1 MLKLLLKKQLFEIF
15 RSYFYDA
22 KKNKARSRLA
32 TALYIGL
39 FVLLMAGI
47 LGGIFT
53 LLAVKLCGPL
63 AAAGLDWLY
72 FALTGGIAVLLGV
85 FGSIFNT
92 YAGLYLPKDND
103 LLLSMPVP
111 VSSLVA
117 ARLSG
122 VYLMGLMYSAVVI
135 LPAVVVYWATV
146 GVTASAVLGGLVLT
160 LLISLAVL
168 VLSCALGW
176 VAAKISQKLRN
187 KSLVVVLASLVF
199 IGLYY
204 FVYFKAQSVL
214 QDLLANAGTYGAQ
227 IRSRAY
233 PLYLFGSVGTGS
245 GAAMLA
251 VTAAVAALCGLMWV
265 LLSRSFLHIAT
276 STGKTARRAY
286 RETALRRRSVD
297 GALLHREL
305 AHFAA
310 NPAYMLNCGLGTFLM
325 PICAAAVAMEGRQPL
340 CHAGRPVCGYRGQR
354 PGDAVRAAVR
364 PGVHESHDG
373 PLRVPGGKE
382 PVAHAVTSGGAVAGP
397 SGEAADAGA
406 ADGPAAA
413 ALRGVRGHRL
423 SPGPGE
429 ASGHGGVCRVLCP
442 AGGPGGPDPGGE
454 DAGADLDRPADAHQ
468 AKRAGDADPV
478 RRHGL
483 HDPAV
488 CGLPAAARLAA
499 GLCRIRSLLRGGQ
512 PAAVRGAA
520 PVAAEKRRGAVCRPV
535 TGPVPGLTFP
545 EKLL

>member
-1 MLKLLLKKQLFEIF
+1 
-15 RSYFYDA
+15 
-22 KKNKARSRLA
+22 
-32 TALYIGL
+32 
-39 FVLLMAGI
+39 
-47 LGGIFT
+47 
-53 LLAVKLCGPL
+53 
-63 AAAGLDWLY
+63 
-72 FALTGGIAVLLGV
+72 
-85 FGSIFNT
+85 
-92 YAGLYLPKDND
+92 
-103 LLLSMPVP
+103 
-111 VSSLVA
+111 
-117 ARLSG
+117 
-122 VYLMGLMYSAVVI
+122 MGLMYSAVVI
-135 LPAVVVYWATV
+135 LPAVIIYWVTV

-276 STGKTARRAY
+276 STGKTARRTY

-325 PICAAAVAMEGRQPL
+325 PICAAAVLWKGGSLFAMLDALFADTEGSVPVML
-340 CHAGRPVCGYRGQR
+340 CVLLC
-354 PGDAVRAAVR
+354 AVLHRW
-364 PGVHESHDG
+364 
-373 PLRVPGGKE
+373 LRKK
-382 PVAHAVTSGGAVAGP
+382 
-397 SGEAADAGA
+397 GA
-406 ADGPAAA
+406 ALFA
-413 ALRGVRGHRL
+413 AL
-423 SPGPGE
+423 
-429 ASGHGGVCRVLCP
+429 
-442 AGGPGGPDPGGE
+442 
-454 DAGADLDRPADAHQ
+454 
-468 AKRAGDADPV
+468 
-478 RRHGL
+478 
-483 HDPAV
+483 
-488 CGLPAAARLAA
+488 
-499 GLCRIRSLLRGGQ
+499 
-512 PAAVRGAA
+512 
-520 PVAAEKRRGAVCRPV
+520 
-535 TGPVPGLTFP
+535 
-545 EKLL
+545 

>member
-276 STGKTARRAY
+276 STGKTARRTY

-325 PICAAAVAMEGRQPL
+325 PICAAAVLWKGGSLFAMLDALFADTEGSVPVML
-340 CHAGRPVCGYRGQR
+340 CVLLCGL
-354 PGDAVRAAVR
+354 A
-364 PGVHESHDG
+364 SMNLMTG

-382 PVAHAVTSGGAVAGP
+382 PVAHAVASGGAVAGP

-429 ASGHGGVCRVLCP
+429 TSGHGGVCRVLCP
-442 AGGPGGPDPGGE
+442 AGGPGGPDPGGQN
-454 DAGADLDRPADAHQ
+454 AGADLDRPADAHQ

-483 HDPAV
+483 HGSAV

-520 PVAAEKRRGAVCRPV
+520 PVAAEKGRGAVCRPV
-535 TGPVPGLTFP
+535 TGPVPGLIFP
-545 EKLL
+545 EELL

>member
-63 AAAGLDWLY
+63 AAAGLGWLY
-72 FALTGGIAVLLGV
+72 FALMGLIAVLLGA

-135 LPAVVVYWATV
+135 LPAVIIYWVTV

-276 STGKTARRAY
+276 STGKTARGTY

-325 PICAAAVAMEGRQPL
+325 PICAVAVLWKGGSLFAMLDALFADTEGSVPVMLCVLLCGLASMNLMTAPSVSLEGKSLWLLQSLPVTPWQVLRAKLRFQLLLTAIPMLVCLVCAVIALPMAAAETALMAVLSLLFVVFSALLGLTLGLKMPHLHWTSELAPLKQSACVAITLLG
-340 CHAGRPVCGYRGQR
+340 GWGYALVLLFGFLLAGQR
-354 PGDAVRAAVR
+354 LGAAAYMGIFAVLTLLACVWLYRW
-364 PGVHESHDG
+364 
-373 PLRVPGGKE
+373 LKKK
-382 PVAHAVTSGGAVAGP
+382 GAVVF
-397 SGEAADAGA
+397 
-406 ADGPAAA
+406 A
-413 ALRGVRGHRL
+413 AL
-423 SPGPGE
+423 
-429 ASGHGGVCRVLCP
+429 
-442 AGGPGGPDPGGE
+442 
-454 DAGADLDRPADAHQ
+454 
-468 AKRAGDADPV
+468 
-478 RRHGL
+478 
-483 HDPAV
+483 
-488 CGLPAAARLAA
+488 
-499 GLCRIRSLLRGGQ
+499 
-512 PAAVRGAA
+512 
-520 PVAAEKRRGAVCRPV
+520 
-535 TGPVPGLTFP
+535 
-545 EKLL
+545 

>member
-135 LPAVVVYWATV
+135 LPAVIIYWVTV

-187 KSLVVVLASLVF
+187 KSLVVVLTSLVF

-214 QDLLANAGTYGAQ
+214 QNLLANAGTYGAQ

-233 PLYLFGSVGTGS
+233 PLYLFGSVGAGDWL
-245 GAAMLA
+245 AMGI
-251 VTAAVAALCGLMWV
+251 VTLSQAALLALTLWV
-265 LLSRSFLHIAT
+265 IARSFLKIAT
-276 STGKTARRAY
+276 ATGSVKKVRFEHRAV
-286 RETALRRRSVD
+286 RAQSVQRALLGKELRR
-297 GALLHREL
+297 
-305 AHFAA
+305 FAA
-310 NPAYMLNCGLGTFLM
+310 SPNYMLNCGLGIVMLPAAGIALLIKGRALAQLLDDAFGAGADIVPVLLSAALCLLASMNDMATPSVSLEGKSLWLAQSLPVKPWQVLRAKLKVQLALTALPALVPLVCMTFILPVTAALPLVFAEALAYITFSACLGLTLGVARANLTWTSELM
-325 PICAAAVAMEGRQPL
+325 PIKQSLAVTIALFGGWLYAIVFAGLYLWQGWKLGAAAYLAIAAAVTL
-340 CHAGRPVCGYRGQR
+340 
-354 PGDAVRAAVR
+354 
-364 PGVHESHDG
+364 
-373 PLRVPGGKE
+373 
-382 PVAHAVTSGGAVAGP
+382 AVT
-397 SGEAADAGA
+397 
-406 ADGPAAA
+406 
-413 ALRGVRGHRL
+413 AL
-423 SPGPGE
+423 
-429 ASGHGGVCRVLCP
+429 
-442 AGGPGGPDPGGE
+442 
-454 DAGADLDRPADAHQ
+454 
-468 AKRAGDADPV
+468 
-478 RRHGL
+478 
-483 HDPAV
+483 
-488 CGLPAAARLAA
+488 
-499 GLCRIRSLLRGGQ
+499 LLRWLKTK
-512 PAAVRGAA
+512 GAQRFA
-520 PVAAEKRRGAVCRPV
+520 M
-535 TGPVPGLTFP
+535 L
-545 EKLL
+545 

>member
-72 FALTGGIAVLLGV
+72 FALMGLIAVLLGA

-135 LPAVVVYWATV
+135 LPAVIIYWVTV

-276 STGKTARRAY
+276 STGKTARRTY

-325 PICAAAVAMEGRQPL
+325 PICAAAVLWKGGSLFAMLDALFADTEGSVPVML
-340 CHAGRPVCGYRGQR
+340 CVLLCGLASMNLMTAPSVSLEGKSLWLMQSLPVTPWQVLKAKLSMQIILT
-354 PGDAVRAAVR
+354 AVPMALCIVCAAAVYPFLPVQFLMMTLLVMSYVVLMALFGLFLGVKNPILTWTNEISPIKQSAPVMIALFGSFGYTILLFVGYVAL
-364 PGVHESHDG
+364 PGWKLG
-373 PLRVPGGKE
+373 FFGYMGCL
-382 PVAHAVTSGGAVAGP
+382 
-397 SGEAADAGA
+397 
-406 ADGPAAA
+406 
-413 ALRGVRGHRL
+413 
-423 SPGPGE
+423 
-429 ASGHGGVCRVLCP
+429 
-442 AGGPGGPDPGGE
+442 
-454 DAGADLDRPADAHQ
+454 
-468 AKRAGDADPV
+468 
-478 RRHGL
+478 
-483 HDPAV
+483 
-488 CGLPAAARLAA
+488 A
-499 GLCRIRSLLRGGQ
+499 GLNLILCALLYLWLKKKGSARF
-512 PAAVRGAA
+512 
-520 PVAAEKRRGAVCRPV
+520 AE
-535 TGPVPGLTFP
+535 L
-545 EKLL
+545 

>member
-72 FALTGGIAVLLGV
+72 FALMGLIAVLLGA

-111 VSSLVA
+111 VTSLVA

-135 LPAVVVYWATV
+135 LPAVVVYWVTV
-146 GVTASAVLGGLVLT
+146 GVTASAVLGGLVLA
-160 LLISLAVL
+160 LLISLVVL

-187 KSLVVVLASLVF
+187 KSFIPVLASLVF

-251 VTAAVAALCGLMWV
+251 VTAAVAALCSLMWV

-276 STGKTARRAY
+276 STGKTARRTY

-325 PICAAAVAMEGRQPL
+325 PICAVAVLWKGGSLFVMLDALFADTEGSVPVLLCVLCAAMVYPL
-340 CHAGRPVCGYRGQR
+340 GPAGLLVTAVFAASYALLGALAGLTLGVKMPVLTWTDQLMPIKQSAPVMLTLFGGMGYTILLFAGFLLL
-354 PGDAVRAAVR
+354 PGWRLGFAGYAACFAAANLLLCAVLHRW
-364 PGVHESHDG
+364 
-373 PLRVPGGKE
+373 LRKK
-382 PVAHAVTSGGAVAGP
+382 
-397 SGEAADAGA
+397 GA
-406 ADGPAAA
+406 ALFA
-413 ALRGVRGHRL
+413 AL
-423 SPGPGE
+423 
-429 ASGHGGVCRVLCP
+429 
-442 AGGPGGPDPGGE
+442 
-454 DAGADLDRPADAHQ
+454 
-468 AKRAGDADPV
+468 
-478 RRHGL
+478 
-483 HDPAV
+483 
-488 CGLPAAARLAA
+488 
-499 GLCRIRSLLRGGQ
+499 
-512 PAAVRGAA
+512 
-520 PVAAEKRRGAVCRPV
+520 
-535 TGPVPGLTFP
+535 
-545 EKLL
+545 

>member
-276 STGKTARRAY
+276 STGKTARRTY

-305 AHFAA
+305 RRFFSSP
-310 NPAYMLNCGLGTFLM
+310 NYVLNCGMGLLFM
-325 PICAAAVAMEGRQPL
+325 PL
-340 CHAGRPVCGYRGQR
+340 
-354 PGDAVRAAVR
+354 
-364 PGVHESHDG
+364 
-373 PLRVPGGKE
+373 
-382 PVAHAVTSGGAVAGP
+382 
-397 SGEAADAGA
+397 
-406 ADGPAAA
+406 AAA
-413 ALRGVRGHRL
+413 ALLIKKAAISELLLAVFQ
-423 SPGPGE
+423 E
-429 ASGHGGVCRVLCP
+429 NTAFP
-442 AGGPGGPDPGGE
+442 A
-454 DAGADLDRPADAHQ
+454 L
-468 AKRAGDADPV
+468 
-478 RRHGL
+478 
-483 HDPAV
+483 PAV
-488 CGLPAAARLAA
+488 LAA
-499 GLCRIRSLLRGGQ
+499 G
-512 PAAVRGAA
+512 
-520 PVAAEKRRGAVCRPV
+520 AVCIMAASNDMTAPSVSLEGKGLWLIQSLPV
-535 TGPVPGLTFP
+535 DPWLALRAKLHMHWVLTLPPALAVSLIAVLVLRLSVPQAVLSVLLPIVCAAAFSCLGLLLNLKNPNLNWTNEMYPVKQSVSVFVT
-545 EKLL
+545 LLGGWLYAAALIGGYLLLDGRIAGELYLLLFLIVTAAALALEYAWLKKSGTRIYATL

>member
-63 AAAGLDWLY
+63 AAAGLGWLY
-72 FALTGGIAVLLGV
+72 FALMGGIAVLLGA

-122 VYLMGLMYSAVVI
+122 VYLLGLMYSAVVI
-135 LPAVVVYWATV
+135 LPAVIIYWVTV
-146 GVTASAVLGGLVLT
+146 GVTASAVLGGLVLA

-276 STGKTARRAY
+276 STGKTARRTY

-325 PICAAAVAMEGRQPL
+325 PICAAAVLWKGGSLFAMLDAPF
-340 CHAGRPVCGYRGQR
+340 CGYRGQR

-382 PVAHAVTSGGAVAGP
+382 PVAHAVASGGAVAGP
-397 SGEAADAGA
+397 SGEAADADA

-442 AGGPGGPDPGGE
+442 AGGPGGPDPGGQN
-454 DAGADLDRPADAHQ
+454 AGADLDRPADAHQ

-520 PVAAEKRRGAVCRPV
+520 PVAAEKGRGAVCRPV

>member
-1 MLKLLLKKQLFEIF
+1 MTSKRIHSDASGSRRMAWMDWFGLIALGLLMVCSLVLLGQLLNLDMLDNKYLL
-15 RSYFYDA
+15 
-22 KKNKARSRLA
+22 
-32 TALYIGL
+32 
-39 FVLLMAGI
+39 LLMAGI

-63 AAAGLDWLY
+63 AAAGLGWLY
-72 FALTGGIAVLLGV
+72 FALMGLIAVLLGV

-135 LPAVVVYWATV
+135 LPAVIIYWVTV

-251 VTAAVAALCGLMWV
+251 VTAAVAAL
-265 LLSRSFLHIAT
+265 S
-276 STGKTARRAY
+276 
-286 RETALRRRSVD
+286 
-297 GALLHREL
+297 
-305 AHFAA
+305 
-310 NPAYMLNCGLGTFLM
+310 
-325 PICAAAVAMEGRQPL
+325 
-340 CHAGRPVCGYRGQR
+340 
-354 PGDAVRAAVR
+354 
-364 PGVHESHDG
+364 
-373 PLRVPGGKE
+373 
-382 PVAHAVTSGGAVAGP
+382 
-397 SGEAADAGA
+397 
-406 ADGPAAA
+406 
-413 ALRGVRGHRL
+413 
-423 SPGPGE
+423 
-429 ASGHGGVCRVLCP
+429 
-442 AGGPGGPDPGGE
+442 
-454 DAGADLDRPADAHQ
+454 
-468 AKRAGDADPV
+468 
-478 RRHGL
+478 
-483 HDPAV
+483 
-488 CGLPAAARLAA
+488 LPAM
-499 GLCRIRSLLRGGQ
+499 
-512 PAAVRGAA
+512 
-520 PVAAEKRRGAVCRPV
+520 RPR
-535 TGPVPGLTFP
+535 
-545 EKLL
+545 

>member
-63 AAAGLDWLY
+63 AAAGLGWLY
-72 FALTGGIAVLLGV
+72 FALMGLIAVLLGA

-135 LPAVVVYWATV
+135 LPAVIIYWATV
-146 GVTASAVLGGLVLT
+146 GVTASAVLGGLVLA

-276 STGKTARRAY
+276 STGKTARRTY

-297 GALLHREL
+297 GALLHRERG
-305 AHFAA
+305 HFAA
-310 NPAYMLNCGLGTFLM
+310 KPAYMLNCGLGTFLM
-325 PICAAAVAMEGRQPL
+325 PICAAAVLWKGGSLFAMLDALFADTEGSVPVMLCVLLCGLASMNLMTAPSVSLEGKSLWQALRAKLRMQMLLTVPPL
-340 CHAGRPVCGYRGQR
+340 LLCVVCAAIVYPLGLVRLLVMAVFAASYALLGALTGLTLGVKMPVLTWTDQLMPIKQSAPVMLTLFGGMGYTILLFAGFLLLPGWRLGFAGYAACFAAANLLLC
-354 PGDAVRAAVR
+354 AVLHRW
-364 PGVHESHDG
+364 
-373 PLRVPGGKE
+373 LRKK
-382 PVAHAVTSGGAVAGP
+382 
-397 SGEAADAGA
+397 GA
-406 ADGPAAA
+406 ALFA
-413 ALRGVRGHRL
+413 AL
-423 SPGPGE
+423 
-429 ASGHGGVCRVLCP
+429 
-442 AGGPGGPDPGGE
+442 
-454 DAGADLDRPADAHQ
+454 
-468 AKRAGDADPV
+468 
-478 RRHGL
+478 
-483 HDPAV
+483 
-488 CGLPAAARLAA
+488 
-499 GLCRIRSLLRGGQ
+499 
-512 PAAVRGAA
+512 
-520 PVAAEKRRGAVCRPV
+520 
-535 TGPVPGLTFP
+535 
-545 EKLL
+545 

>member
-1 MLKLLLKKQLFEIF
+1 MLKLLLTKQRFEIF

-63 AAAGLDWLY
+63 AAAGLGWLY
-72 FALTGGIAVLLGV
+72 FALMGLIAVLLGA

-135 LPAVVVYWATV
+135 LPAVIIYWVTV

-245 GAAMLA
+245 GAAMLD
-251 VTAAVAALCGLMWV
+251 ALFADTEGSVPVMLCV
-265 LLSRSFLHIAT
+265 LLCCLASMNLMTAPSVSLE
-276 STGKTARRAY
+276 GKSLWLMQSLPV
-286 RETALRRRSVD
+286 EPWQALRAKLRMQVLLTVPPLLLCAVCAAIVYPLGPAGLLAMAVFAASYALL
-297 GALLHREL
+297 GAL
-305 AHFAA
+305 A
-310 NPAYMLNCGLGTFLM
+310 GLTLGVKMPVLTWTDQLM
-325 PICAAAVAMEGRQPL
+325 PIKQSAPVMLTLFGGMGYTILLFAGFLLLPGWRLGFAGYAACFAAANLLL
-340 CHAGRPVCGYRGQR
+340 C
-354 PGDAVRAAVR
+354 AVLHRW
-364 PGVHESHDG
+364 
-373 PLRVPGGKE
+373 LRKK
-382 PVAHAVTSGGAVAGP
+382 
-397 SGEAADAGA
+397 GA
-406 ADGPAAA
+406 ALFA
-413 ALRGVRGHRL
+413 AL
-423 SPGPGE
+423 
-429 ASGHGGVCRVLCP
+429 
-442 AGGPGGPDPGGE
+442 
-454 DAGADLDRPADAHQ
+454 
-468 AKRAGDADPV
+468 
-478 RRHGL
+478 
-483 HDPAV
+483 
-488 CGLPAAARLAA
+488 
-499 GLCRIRSLLRGGQ
+499 
-512 PAAVRGAA
+512 
-520 PVAAEKRRGAVCRPV
+520 
-535 TGPVPGLTFP
+535 
-545 EKLL
+545 

>member
-63 AAAGLDWLY
+63 AAAGLGWLY
-72 FALTGGIAVLLGV
+72 FALMGLIAVLLGA

-135 LPAVVVYWATV
+135 LPAVIVYWATV

-276 STGKTARRAY
+276 STGKTARRTY

-325 PICAAAVAMEGRQPL
+325 PICAAAVLWKGGSLFAMLDALFADTEGSVPVML
-340 CHAGRPVCGYRGQR
+340 CVLLCGLASMNLMTAPSVSLEGKSLWLMQSLPVEPWQALRAVMAVFAASYALLGALAGLTLGVKMPVLTWTDQLMPIKQSAPVMLTLFGGMGYTVLLFAGFLLL
-354 PGDAVRAAVR
+354 PGWRLGFAGYAACFAAANLLLCAVLHRW
-364 PGVHESHDG
+364 
-373 PLRVPGGKE
+373 LRKK
-382 PVAHAVTSGGAVAGP
+382 
-397 SGEAADAGA
+397 GA
-406 ADGPAAA
+406 ALFA
-413 ALRGVRGHRL
+413 AL
-423 SPGPGE
+423 
-429 ASGHGGVCRVLCP
+429 
-442 AGGPGGPDPGGE
+442 
-454 DAGADLDRPADAHQ
+454 
-468 AKRAGDADPV
+468 
-478 RRHGL
+478 
-483 HDPAV
+483 
-488 CGLPAAARLAA
+488 
-499 GLCRIRSLLRGGQ
+499 
-512 PAAVRGAA
+512 
-520 PVAAEKRRGAVCRPV
+520 
-535 TGPVPGLTFP
+535 
-545 EKLL
+545 